1 MLNKILAFGKT
12 LISNKKSQTETEI
25 ILDNQQKIASPEVV
39 VNEYNSETFVNT
51 IKKEIHNAGKKV
63 NITIFRE
70 HTDSPL
76 YKISFVYNF
85 TTINL
90 CEVDNEFVN
99 MFQEKNYPLNSDT
112 VKVVLQKYKADQQ
125 MVDEFKAQKKSK
137 AARKFESINQ
147 QHSKAV

>member
-25 ILDNQQKIASPEVV
+25 ILDNQQEITSPEVV
-39 VNEYNSETFVNT
+39 VNEYDSNTFVNI
-51 IKKEIHNAGKKV
+51 IKKEIYNAGKKV

-90 CEVDNEFVN
+90 CEVDSDFVN

-137 AARKFESINQ
+137 AAIKFEYINQ
-147 QHSKAV
+147 QRSKVV

>member
-25 ILDNQQKIASPEVV
+25 ILDNQQEITSPEVV
-39 VNEYNSETFVNT
+39 VNEYDSNTFVNI
-51 IKKEIHNAGKKV
+51 IKKEIYNAGKKV

-85 TTINL
+85 TTINY
-90 CEVDNEFVN
+90 F
-99 MFQEKNYPLNSDT
+99 
-112 VKVVLQKYKADQQ
+112 
-125 MVDEFKAQKKSK
+125 
-137 AARKFESINQ
+137 
-147 QHSKAV
+147 